1 MNTFCT
7 GKDLAAQRTRVR
19 RRTVLFLGLCLL
31 ALLLFVTLCLI
42 TRTDNAA
49 GTLRI
54 AISSM
59 ILLGCACIT
68 VWVCLLS
75 PARLKLTHL
84 EGLAS
89 QAPETRE
96 GRFFL
101 TAESFQIPKSV
112 RARRVRLETDEE
124 TFALNLDEDWIPR
137 APENGSLV
145 RVQTVRRFITG
156 VEVLVPPPAPVPA
169 EENARRPVRSP
180 ARILFRLL
188 PLFLLWGMMVP
199 IFTGFVFTRIT
210 DTDATH
216 KITVYVDAE
225 LRDAAR
231 LAARLEESVS
241 EPVRMVKVHPFTYAL
256 FGSDALKQADLYIVP
271 ASHTEEYRD
280 WFAPLP
286 EEMASLASD
295 RIPDGIPVFDPAAG
309 LHAAGSWI
317 LYNPPSGKS
326 EPYFL
331 FFGRNSLHLA
341 DHAATGIARVL
352 LTLTD

>member
-19 RRTVLFLGLCLL
+19 RCTAFFLGLCLFSL
-31 ALLLFVTLCLI
+31 ALFVLLCAI

-49 GTLRI
+49 VTLRI
-54 AISSM
+54 AMISM
-59 ILLGCACIT
+59 ILLGWACIS

-75 PARLKLTHL
+75 PACRKLTHL

-112 RARRVRLETDEE
+112 QARRARLETEEE
-124 TFALNLDEDWIPR
+124 TFPLNLDEAWTPR

-145 RVQTVRRFITG
+145 RVQTVRKFITG
-156 VEVLVPPPAPVPA
+156 VEVLAPPAVQVPV
-169 EENARRPVRSP
+169 EETTRRPARSP

-188 PLFLLWGMMVP
+188 PLFVLWGMMVP

-210 DTDATH
+210 DTDAAH

-225 LRDAAR
+225 LRDASE
-231 LAARLEESVS
+231 LAARLEKSVS
-241 EPVRMVKVHPFTYAL
+241 DPVRMVKVHPFTYAL

-271 ASHTEEYRD
+271 ASHVEEYRD

-295 RIPDGIPVFDPAAG
+295 RVPDGIPVFDPAAG
-309 LHAAGSWI
+309 RNAAGSWI
-317 LYNPPSGKS
+317 LYHSSSGES

-331 FFGRNSLHLA
+331 FFGQNSLHLA
-341 DHAATGIARVL
+341 DHATTGVARVL
-352 LTLTD
+352 LALTD

>member
-54 AISSM
+54 AMISM

-112 RARRVRLETDEE
+112 RARRVRLETEEE
-124 TFALNLDEDWIPR
+124 TYALNL
-137 APENGSLV
+137 
-145 RVQTVRRFITG
+145 TC
-156 VEVLVPPPAPVPA
+156 
-169 EENARRPVRSP
+169 
-180 ARILFRLL
+180 
-188 PLFLLWGMMVP
+188 
-199 IFTGFVFTRIT
+199 
-210 DTDATH
+210 
-216 KITVYVDAE
+216 
-225 LRDAAR
+225 
-231 LAARLEESVS
+231 
-241 EPVRMVKVHPFTYAL
+241 
-256 FGSDALKQADLYIVP
+256 
-271 ASHTEEYRD
+271 
-280 WFAPLP
+280 
-286 EEMASLASD
+286 
-295 RIPDGIPVFDPAAG
+295 
-309 LHAAGSWI
+309 
-317 LYNPPSGKS
+317 KS
-326 EPYFL
+326 
-331 FFGRNSLHLA
+331 
-341 DHAATGIARVL
+341 
-352 LTLTD
+352 

>member
-7 GKDLAAQRTRVR
+7 GKDLAAQRTRVHR
-19 RRTVLFLGLCLL
+19 RAVLFLGLCLS

-49 GTLRI
+49 VTLRI
-54 AISSM
+54 AMISM
-59 ILLGCACIT
+59 ILLGWACIT
-68 VWVCLLS
+68 VRVCLLS

-101 TAESFQIPKSV
+101 TTESFQIPKSV
-112 RARRVRLETDEE
+112 RARRVRLETEKE
-124 TFALNLDEDWIPR
+124 AFSLNLDEDWTPY

-145 RVQTVRRFITG
+145 RMQTVRKFITG
-156 VEVLVPPPAPVPA
+156 VEVLAPPAAPVPT
-169 EENARRPVRSP
+169 EETARRPVRSP

-210 DTDATH
+210 DTDAAH

-225 LRDAAR
+225 LRDAAE
-231 LAARLEESVS
+231 LAALLEESVS
-241 EPVRMVKVHPFTYAL
+241 DPVRMVKVHPFTYAL

-271 ASHTEEYRD
+271 ASHVEEYRN

-295 RIPDGIPVFDPAAG
+295 RVPDGIPVFDPAADRS
-309 LHAAGSWI
+309 AAGSWI
-317 LYNPPSGKS
+317 LYNPPSGES

-331 FFGRNSLHLA
+331 FFGQNSLHLA
-341 DHAATGIARVL
+341 DHAAAGVARAL
-352 LTLTD
+352 LALTD

>member
-1 MNTFCT
+1 
-7 GKDLAAQRTRVR
+7 
-19 RRTVLFLGLCLL
+19 
-31 ALLLFVTLCLI
+31 
-42 TRTDNAA
+42 
-49 GTLRI
+49 
-54 AISSM
+54 
-59 ILLGCACIT
+59 
-68 VWVCLLS
+68 
-75 PARLKLTHL
+75 
-84 EGLAS
+84 
-89 QAPETRE
+89 
-96 GRFFL
+96 
-101 TAESFQIPKSV
+101 
-112 RARRVRLETDEE
+112 
-124 TFALNLDEDWIPR
+124 
-137 APENGSLV
+137 
-145 RVQTVRRFITG
+145 
-156 VEVLVPPPAPVPA
+156 
-169 EENARRPVRSP
+169 
-180 ARILFRLL
+180 
-188 PLFLLWGMMVP
+188 MMVP

-295 RIPDGIPVFDPAAG
+295 RIPDGIPVFDPATG

-317 LYNPPSGKS
+317 LYNPLSGKS

-341 DHAATGIARVL
+341 DHAATDIARVL

>member
-1 MNTFCT
+1 MNPFCT

-19 RRTVLFLGLCLL
+19 RCTVLFLGLCLFAL
-31 ALLLFVTLCLI
+31 ALFILLCLI
-42 TRTDNAA
+42 TRTGNAA
-49 GTLRI
+49 VTLRI
-54 AISSM
+54 AILCM

-68 VWVCLLS
+68 VYVCLLS

-84 EGLAS
+84 EGLMS

-101 TAESFQIPKSV
+101 TTETFQIPRSV
-112 RARRVRLETDEE
+112 RARRVRLEAEEE
-124 TFALNLDEDWIPR
+124 TFSLNLDEAWTPL

-156 VEVLVPPPAPVPA
+156 VEVLAPPAESVPA
-169 EENARRPVRSP
+169 DETVRRPARSP

-188 PLFLLWGMMVP
+188 PLFLLWGMLVP

-210 DTDATH
+210 DTDAAH

-231 LAARLEESVS
+231 LAACLEESVS
-241 EPVRMVKVHPFTYAL
+241 GPVRMVKVHPFTYAL

-271 ASHTEEYRD
+271 ASHIKEYRD

-286 EEMASLASD
+286 EEMAALASD
-295 RIPDGIPVFDPAAG
+295 RVPDGIPVCDPAAG
-309 LHAAGSWI
+309 LRVAGSWI
-317 LYNPPSGKS
+317 LYNPPSGEI
-326 EPYFL
+326 EPYLL

-341 DHAATGIARVL
+341 DHAAADVAGAL
-352 LTLTD
+352 LALTD

>member
-54 AISSM
+54 AIISM

-112 RARRVRLETDEE
+112 QARRVRLETEEE
-124 TFALNLDEDWIPR
+124 TFALNLDEDWMPTRPPITTIPSR
-137 APENGSLV
+137 SCC
-145 RVQTVRRFITG
+145 TVC
-156 VEVLVPPPAPVPA
+156 
-169 EENARRPVRSP
+169 
-180 ARILFRLL
+180 
-188 PLFLLWGMMVP
+188 
-199 IFTGFVFTRIT
+199 
-210 DTDATH
+210 
-216 KITVYVDAE
+216 
-225 LRDAAR
+225 
-231 LAARLEESVS
+231 
-241 EPVRMVKVHPFTYAL
+241 
-256 FGSDALKQADLYIVP
+256 
-271 ASHTEEYRD
+271 
-280 WFAPLP
+280 
-286 EEMASLASD
+286 
-295 RIPDGIPVFDPAAG
+295 
-309 LHAAGSWI
+309 
-317 LYNPPSGKS
+317 
-326 EPYFL
+326 
-331 FFGRNSLHLA
+331 
-341 DHAATGIARVL
+341 
-352 LTLTD
+352 